1 MTAPN
6 YLVFHD
12 DGTVSSSARTCR
24 SGHGKARLPVNM
36 RELLKA
42 GRWLNGDPLSA
53 NDFYEVARRLRPG
66 QEAVRAKELRMRE
79 GGQNAVE

>member
-12 DGTVSSSARTCR
+12 NDMVSSSARTCR

-42 GRWLNGDPLSA
+42 GRWDNGDPLSA
-53 NDFYEVARRLRPG
+53 HDFYEVARRLRPG
-66 QEAVRAKELRMRE
+66 QEAVRAKALRVH
-79 GGQNAVE
+79 A